1 MSHSIPPSFTFQ
13 APPGWVPSLSTTPRQ
28 PSDDPI
34 LPAELMSMVIKE
46 LTDDHSLGTLAK
58 LQSTSRAMYNMV
70 TPSLYQHIIID
81 QRQAVHLFR
90 LFEAYPRSDNAW
102 FLHPTPPD
110 PSIHLINVHIAQRL
124 RFFFSNTQTL
134 SLKTTRRSD
143 SLDYGDT
150 EERLAR
156 YNDLQTG
163 LITFNGPTLW
173 PKLEK
178 CEWFLRP
185 WPIQEDYNTELDSG
199 EDEVLI
205 ESIFARLH
213 PNQLVIQIPEFLK
226 PYKRLYY
233 DLSSCAKHLRA
244 DHIHFFDYVIGTR
257 GPTPRASYSLTVHF
271 RDCRAE
277 ELVGRDEDENGLH
290 AISEESLVA
299 FFDPPEP
306 FIDIR
311 ELKLIGVPST
321 LACPLIENPSTHDE
335 LLQDLA
341 YYLVDDIM
349 DVRLKHRNFN
359 DLKITIQSDSSP
371 EGEATAVSRI
381 FKLPWRP

>member
-1 MSHSIPPSFTFQ
+1 MSI
-13 APPGWVPSLSTTPRQ
+13 
-28 PSDDPI
+28 
-34 LPAELMSMVIKE
+34 VIKD
-46 LTDDHSLGTLAK
+46 LTDDSALGTLAS

-70 TPSLYQHIIID
+70 TPALYQHIIVD
-81 QRQAVHLFR
+81 QRQAVHLFG

-110 PSIHLINVHIAQRL
+110 PSIHLINIHIAERL
-124 RFFFSNTQTL
+124 RFFFSNTRSL
-134 SLKTTRRSD
+134 SLRTTRRSD
-143 SLDYGDT
+143 RLDYGNT

-156 YNDLQTG
+156 CKDIQTG
-163 LITFNGPTLW
+163 LFTFEGPTLW

-178 CEWFLRP
+178 CEWFLRS
-185 WPIQEDYNTELDSG
+185 WPVQQDYHTELDSG

-213 PNQLVIQIPEFLK
+213 PNQLVIQIPEFLQ
-226 PYKRLYY
+226 PHKRLYY

-244 DHIHFFDYVIGTR
+244 DHIQFLDYVIGSQ
-257 GPTPRASYSLTVHF
+257 GSIPRASYSLTVHF
-271 RDCRAE
+271 RDWRAE
-277 ELVGRDEDENGLH
+277 EMVGRHIDENGLH

-299 FFDPPEP
+299 IFDPPEP

-311 ELKLIGVPST
+311 ELKLVGVPST
-321 LACPLIENPSTHDE
+321 IACPLNENPSTYDE

-359 DLKITIQSDSSP
+359 DLKITIQSDLSP

-381 FKLPWRP
+381 FELPWRP